1 MVHIS
6 KTGIIG
12 LCDSEILLIVT
23 FIMINE
29 STLNAVLTGI

>member
-12 LCDSEILLIVT
+12 LCDSEILIVT

-29 STLNAVLTGI
+29 SSLNAVLTGI